1 MKTAA
6 EIDAMTPAERAE
18 YVRQAHIAA
27 CKRITELEREL
38 VAAKRD
44 SGSFKSLTRD
54 AAQWSTPQAF
64 DANDCTRK
72 IPTNL
77 GGGQG
82 L

>member
-38 VAAKRD
+38 VAAKREIERLR
-44 SGSFKSLTRD
+44 GK
-54 AAQWSTPQAF
+54 
-64 DANDCTRK
+64 K
-72 IPTNL
+72 
-77 GGGQG
+77 
-82 L
+82 